1 MNAPLSNFNDT
12 VLSVLD
18 KHTSK
23 QKTKKKEIYTFKQLQ
38 FYDKKEV
45 RKVFMNKSKL
55 RDELKLKTSIRF
67 NRQKISVLVCFLGN

>member
-1 MNAPLSNFNDT
+1 MNAPLSKFNDT

-18 KHTSK
+18 KHLSK
-23 QKTKKKEIYTFKQLQ
+23 QKKKKKRNIHVQTIAI
-38 FYDKKEV
+38 YDKKEV
-45 RKVFMNKSKL
+45 RKVIMNISKL